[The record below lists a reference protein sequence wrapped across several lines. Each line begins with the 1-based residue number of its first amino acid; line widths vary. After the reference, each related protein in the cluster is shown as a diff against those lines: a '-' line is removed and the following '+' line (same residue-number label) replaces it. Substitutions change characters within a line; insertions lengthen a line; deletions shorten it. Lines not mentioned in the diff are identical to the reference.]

1 LASVVASVKS
11 LTFAK
16 AFAAG
21 RDQSQPRCWPIHK
34 VRVSPGCRE
43 PSGLC
48 PRGGGDRGR
57 ASPFGR
63 AGSRRR
69 QVGAPSFSPA
79 VPLACHKQR
88 SPAVRSGQ
96 SRSLRGGHWAGR
108 ICLTWGGEEA
118 ETAWHASAHVGSGEV
133 TRPRPLPS
141 GRADGRSHSEAVV
154 GWIAWS
160 TTDSSSADSV
170 SKSTSLR
177 SRALKASTVLAPSY
191 LCRLKRRSTACWMR
205 WRAGWNRA
213 ATARVALGSGD
224 LQAPPRRLA
233 RRRGRAPWRLSRLPA

>member
-96 SRSLRGGHWAGR
+96 SRSLAEDGWAGR
-108 ICLTWGGEEA
+108 TSLTWGGGGGRNCMA
-118 ETAWHASAHVGSGEV
+118 CKGSGVQIPSAPPQVNGPIRLRPPRNRSPRAANRQQSASARPIWSSGAAV
-133 TRPRPLPS
+133 TRPVP
-141 GRADGRSHSEAVV
+141 
-154 GWIAWS
+154 
-160 TTDSSSADSV
+160 SV
-170 SKSTSLR
+170 SS
-177 SRALKASTVLAPSY
+177 P
-191 LCRLKRRSTACWMR
+191 
-205 WRAGWNRA
+205 
-213 ATARVALGSGD
+213 
-224 LQAPPRRLA
+224 
-233 RRRGRAPWRLSRLPA
+233 GRPGPH